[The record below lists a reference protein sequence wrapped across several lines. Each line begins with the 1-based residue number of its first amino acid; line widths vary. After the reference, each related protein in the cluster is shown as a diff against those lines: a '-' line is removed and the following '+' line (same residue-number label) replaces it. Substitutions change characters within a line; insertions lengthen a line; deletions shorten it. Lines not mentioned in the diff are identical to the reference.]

1 MRALPFYYGWVVLVA
16 GALAEMLAQG
26 ATSYA
31 AGLFVLP
38 LQAEFHLSRADA
50 SSAIL
55 ILFCGVILASP
66 LVGWAFDRYAI
77 RWVMAAGA
85 LLFALSLAAIAM
97 APSPVVMALL
107 LFIPAAFGFMAIG
120 PLLTSTLAAR
130 WFWRRRGLALGIA
143 AVATSGGGLLVVPF
157 LSAAI
162 AAHGWRQALLGE
174 AVIVGIVIILL
185 ALLLVRDHPATLELD
200 ADPENAGRIPAV
212 AAATRWHEVLASGD
226 FWIPSLTLAAISG
239 TAQAIV
245 TLLVPYA
252 AGLGHA
258 VASAAF
264 LVSAFA
270 GAAAVTKIVAGLL
283 ADHLEQRLMLA
294 AAALSMAL
302 AWLLLGLAASY
313 AALLAASGLAGV
325 ALGCALPTTG
335 ALIAARFGAER
346 FGGVMGATYC
356 LISAAAIGAVRFSGW
371 VFDRTGNY
379 DFSFRSF
386 AILLGCLLLA
396 TLYFARRGRAA

>member
-1 MRALPFYYGWVVLVA
+1 MRTAPFYYGWAVLAA

-55 ILFCGVILASP
+55 ILFCGTVVAAP
-66 LVGWAFDRYAI
+66 LVGWAFDRYAM
-77 RWVMAAGA
+77 RWVMAVGA
-85 LLFALSLAAIAM
+85 LVFALSLAGIAM
-97 APSPVVMALL
+97 APSPAVMALL
-107 LFIPAAFGFMAIG
+107 LLVPAAFGFMAVG

-162 AAHGWRQALLGE
+162 VAHGWRPALLGE
-174 AVIVGIVIILL
+174 AAILGAAIVLL
-185 ALLLVRDHPATLELD
+185 ALFVIRDRPAARDLETHR
-200 ADPENAGRIPAV
+200 ENAGRGPAV
-212 AAATRWHEVLASGD
+212 TAAIRWREVLASGA

-252 AGLGHA
+252 ASLGHA
-258 VASAAF
+258 AAAA
-264 LVSAFA
+264 LLITAFA

-302 AWLLLGLAASY
+302 AWLLLSLAASY
-313 AALLAASGLAGV
+313 PALMAASALAGV
-325 ALGCALPTTG
+325 ALGCALPTAG
-335 ALIAARFGAER
+335 ALIAASFGAER
-346 FGGVMGATYC
+346 FAGVMGGTYC
-356 LISAAAIGAVRFSGW
+356 LIAAAAIGAVRFSGW
-371 VFDRTGNY
+371 VFDRTGSY
-379 DFSFRSF
+379 VFSFHAF
-386 AILLGCLLLA
+386 ALLLGGLLLA
-396 TLYFARRGRAA
+396 TLYFARRGSAA